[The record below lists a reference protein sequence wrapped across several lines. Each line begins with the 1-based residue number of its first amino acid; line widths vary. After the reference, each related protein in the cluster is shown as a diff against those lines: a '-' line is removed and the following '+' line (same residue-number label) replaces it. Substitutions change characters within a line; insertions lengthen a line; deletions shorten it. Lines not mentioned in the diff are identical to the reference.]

1 MYNDE
6 LFSRTRALLGG
17 DAMQKLRDAHVCVFG
32 VGGVGGYV
40 AEMLARCGVGC
51 ITLFDSDRVSLTNR
65 NRQIIALDS
74 TTGMLKT
81 SAMAERLRDINP
93 QIQVFEQ
100 PVFYTPENADSY
112 PLTRFNY
119 VADCIDTIQSK
130 IELICRAKAAGV
142 RIISAMGAG
151 NRLDPTKFKVA
162 DIYKTSVCG
171 LARRVRY
178 ELRRK
183 GIDSLKV
190 VYSDEQPLTPSEQVS
205 DESGSGRTPP
215 ASIAF
220 APAAMGIVIA
230 SEIVNDLTT

>member
-93 QIQVFEQ
+93 QIQVASLRSFVDAAA
-100 PVFYTPENADSY
+100 VFRDIFCQIG
-112 PLTRFNY
+112 R
-119 VADCIDTIQSK
+119 C
-130 IELICRAKAAGV
+130 CAAGGQDACRQCEQDTGDLFHGV
-142 RIISAMGAG
+142 PPC
-151 NRLDPTKFKVA
+151 N
-162 DIYKTSVCG
+162 
-171 LARRVRY
+171 
-178 ELRRK
+178 LRF
-183 GIDSLKV
+183 
-190 VYSDEQPLTPSEQVS
+190 YSH
-205 DESGSGRTPP
+205 
-215 ASIAF
+215 
-220 APAAMGIVIA
+220 
-230 SEIVNDLTT
+230 